1 MTSDRFNT
9 GQDYSFEWV
18 WRYADAMI
26 MRPLIMRPLIMW
38 PMFVTQMSQMYLYFS
53 RSRRYIE
60 TRYKASYHLG
70 DMKRGFIL

>member
-26 MRPLIMRPLIMW
+26 MRPLIMW
-38 PMFVTQMSQMYLYFS
+38 PMFVTQMSQNVFKLLPQSSIY
-53 RSRRYIE
+53 
-60 TRYKASYHLG
+60 
-70 DMKRGFIL
+70 